1 MITKFHIL
9 FSDEVFNV
17 KSNWDKT
24 HLFSL
29 VNDFEDLEWNYTR
42 FINFIFNNLMYTAL
56 SEEERE
62 KMINQDSTRLQ
73 QACRKLRFTDSKDKG
88 EGSEIAEIFLYGIM
102 NEYYHALPVVP
113 KIFYKQNSQDPVKG
127 ADSVHIV
134 INDNDFS
141 LWLGEAKFYK
151 SIEDS
156 RLDRIVES
164 VIDSLNTNKIKKENS
179 IITNLQDIKKL
190 IKDEVLLKQILL
202 ALEHDSSID
211 YIKTKIHIPIF
222 LLHECKITQ
231 ETNRLSDEYKKSII
245 EFHKQRCTV
254 YFEKLFEKIG
264 GISLWESITF
274 HLLLFPIPDKQ
285 ELIKKFTKKAQI
297 YRE

>member
-211 YIKTKIHIPIF
+211 YIKTKIHF
-222 LLHECKITQ
+222 
-231 ETNRLSDEYKKSII
+231 
-245 EFHKQRCTV
+245 CTAAV
-254 YFEKLFEKIG
+254 CHG
-264 GISLWESITF
+264 GITGKRLNGFKMIFESSFRSWTVMQGAIRISQQSKTMLRKSSLLSMRNG
-274 HLLLFPIPDKQ
+274 
-285 ELIKKFTKKAQI
+285 AVR
-297 YRE
+297 YC